1 MPTINTTTGQ
11 GGYLQ
16 QSRAAS
22 VVTWDDTLN
31 SFSNASSI
39 DLNAT
44 YTYTYAE
51 YFPSFRSPLW
61 RSRRSYLVFDTS
73 AITGTLTDIA
83 LNIYVHFI
91 DATDFI
97 PDMIIESCQTP
108 TLTTALATSDWP
120 QTSNGIVYAATSL
133 GSNTWQTL
141 TLNSNGLSIAEVNN
155 EMTLWLRDAFYDY
168 YYPSNV
174 LDPPGI
180 GYIQYR
186 HNYASFIPYLD
197 YTMITGYGQI
207 VNGIIPANIGKV
219 DGVSKASIS
228 KVLGV

>member
-16 QSRAAS
+16 QSRGALFT
-22 VVTWDDTLN
+22 TWEDTLY
-31 SFSNASSI
+31 SFGTATSI

-73 AITGTLTDIA
+73 AITGTLTNIS
-83 LNIYVHFI
+83 LNIFVHLV
-91 DATDFI
+91 DASDFI
-97 PDMIIESCQTP
+97 PDMIVEVVNAP
-108 TLTTALATSDWP
+108 TLATALTTSDWAP
-120 QTSNGIVYAATSL
+120 YSWGAATTATTL
-133 GSNTWQTL
+133 GSNAWQTL
-141 TLNSNGLSIAEVNN
+141 TLNSMGLSMAETNN
-155 EMTLWLRDAFYDY
+155 EITLWLRDAYYDYDY
-168 YYPSNV
+168 YTNFT
-174 LDPPGI
+174 DPPGV

-197 YTMITGYGQI
+197 YTMVTGYGQI
-207 VNGIIPANIGKV
+207 VNGIIPASIGNV
-219 DGVSKASIS
+219 DGIAKASIS